1 MTMKLTMKL
10 YFLTFSVY
18 IKFMIKLNI
27 IIEDFDIGYKPFDA
41 PMRIFENNGFRIKS
55 PYGRNLKL
63 TSQYF
68 KLRAFLACLRHQEPQ
83 SRDPVDTWK

>member
-10 YFLTFSVY
+10 YFFTFSVY

-41 PMRIFENNGFRIKS
+41 HFRKQWIS
-55 PYGRNLKL
+55 N
-63 TSQYF
+63 
-68 KLRAFLACLRHQEPQ
+68 
-83 SRDPVDTWK
+83 